1 MLNRFFAGIICLL
14 FISFTYAGKPEG
26 NYYTVRTAFSDTADK
41 KSDSL
46 NQLLASPANDSKQEF
61 KNLFI
66 SNSSSTGVNFQEL
79 NPMAVSF
86 VEDYIEKFG
95 EKMENIKDQG
105 KPYLDM
111 MENILVQHGL
121 PKELKYLA
129 VIESNLKNNA
139 RSWAGAVGPWQFM
152 PATARNMGLK
162 VGNKFDERRDFYKST
177 QAASKYL
184 TDLYSI
190 YGDWLLVIAAYN
202 GGAGKVNT
210 AIRKSGSKDF
220 WTLQRYLPTESK
232 NHVKKFIATHYI
244 MEGGHGGITTVT
256 KEEAKNITA
265 RRSLTPAEIAN
276 SKTQS
281 IGGRYNSLVIVKHI
295 TMDIVA
301 FNKMNPDFDKVTAS
315 GGNYELRLPNDKMD
329 IFLSKKPE
337 ILNESMQLLLNAGNG
352 SAEASRL

>member
-1 MLNRFFAGIICLL
+1 MLNRFIAGFICLL

-26 NYYTVRTAFSDTADK
+26 NYFTVRNGWSDTADK
-41 KSDSL
+41 KNDSL
-46 NQLLASPANDSKQEF
+46 NQLNASSIKNDPKQEF
-61 KNLFI
+61 KDLFI
-66 SNSSSTGVNFQEL
+66 SNSSNGSNYQQL

-95 EKMENIKDQG
+95 DKMENIKEQG

-129 VIESNLKNNA
+129 VIESNLKSNA

-162 VGNKFDERRDFYKST
+162 VGNKYDERRDFYKST
-177 QAASKYL
+177 HAASKYL
-184 TDLYSI
+184 TDLFSI

-210 AIRKSGSKDF
+210 AIKKSGSKDF
-220 WTLQRYLPTESK
+220 WTLQKYLPAESK

-265 RRSLTPAEIAN
+265 GTSLTPAEIAN

-295 TMDIVA
+295 TMDIAA
-301 FNKMNPDFDKVTAS
+301 FNKMNPDFDKLIAS
-315 GGNYELRLPNDKMD
+315 GSNYELRLPNDKMD
-329 IFLSKKPE
+329 IFLSKKPA

-352 SAEASRL
+352 STGTSHL